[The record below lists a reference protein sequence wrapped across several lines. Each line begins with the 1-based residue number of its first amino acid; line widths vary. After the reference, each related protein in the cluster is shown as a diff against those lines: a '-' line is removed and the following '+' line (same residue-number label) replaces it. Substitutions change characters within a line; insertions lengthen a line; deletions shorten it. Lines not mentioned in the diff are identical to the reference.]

1 MLWSNSTIVSWG
13 QSFLRISSRVTT
25 SPGCSS
31 SIFENLEGLFLKEDL
46 AAVLVQF
53 SGLEVQLEG
62 LEANRVT
69 SHGGHRIS
77 KLLVL
82 V

>member
-1 MLWSNSTIVSWG
+1 ML
-13 QSFLRISSRVTT
+13 QQHFQ
-25 SPGCSS
+25 
-31 SIFENLEGLFLKEDL
+31 NLEGLFLQKDL

-62 LEANRVT
+62 PEANRVT